1 MSACTELA
9 TWGGDAMPEGVAIE
23 PARSTLRLTATGAR
37 KLTDTIRGNLERA
50 AAGLIRAWHGRAN
63 EALGYG
69 EGPEGWQAYVAAEF
83 GDLRLLSLPID
94 DRVELERAMS
104 DEGWTRR
111 EVARGVGVSPATVS
125 NDLIGRPETRHEV
138 VEGELVDEGLAE
150 PRGELGEASPIIL
163 VEPPA
168 GMTKRDR
175 TVQLVAEQA
184 ERGLT
189 ALELAEVTG
198 WRNGQ
203 ASGTL
208 SDVAR
213 QRRVTRIET
222 FRRGFAAYVIA
233 EPGVAP

>member
-1 MSACTELA
+1 MSTCELV

-37 KLTDTIRGNLERA
+37 KLTDTIRTNLERA

-69 EGPEGWQAYVAAEF
+69 EGPQGWQAYVAAEF

-94 DRVELERAMS
+94 DRRELVRAMTG
-104 DEGWTRR
+104 EGWSRR
-111 EVARGVGVSPATVS
+111 EVARGVGVSVGAVS
-125 NDLIGRPETRHEV
+125 NDLIGRSETRREV
-138 VEGELVDEGLAE
+138 VEGEVVEGAVE
-150 PRGELGEASPIIL
+150 PRGELDGAAPI
-163 VEPPA
+163 VPAEPPA
-168 GMTKRDR
+168 GTSKRAR

-203 ASGTL
+203 ASGTM
-208 SDVAR
+208 SDLAR
-213 QRRVTRIET
+213 QRRVARTEVY
-222 FRRGFAAYVIA
+222 RRGFAAYVIT
-233 EPGVAP
+233 ETQPAP

>member
-1 MSACTELA
+1 
-9 TWGGDAMPEGVAIE
+9 MPEGVAISRP
-23 PARSTLRLTATGAR
+23 PAHATRLTERGAR

-50 AAGLIRAWHGRAN
+50 AAGLIRAWHGAAH

-69 EGPEGWQAYVAAEF
+69 EGPAGWQAYVAAEF

-94 DRVELERAMS
+94 DRIELERAMS

-125 NDLIGRPETRHEV
+125 NDLLGRPETRRDVEPEV
-138 VEGELVDEGLAE
+138 VDGELVEDGAAARGDDGAAE
-150 PRGELGEASPIIL
+150 TIVP

-168 GMTKRDR
+168 GTSKRAR

-203 ASGTL
+203 ASGTM
-208 SDVAR
+208 SDLAR
-213 QRRVTRIET
+213 QRRVTRTEV
-222 FRRGFAAYVIA
+222 FRRGFAAYVIT
-233 EPGVAP
+233 ETAPSP

>member
-1 MSACTELA
+1 VSACELV
-9 TWGGDAMPEGVAIE
+9 TWGGDPMPAGVAIE
-23 PARSTLRLTATGAR
+23 PATSTLRLTRSGAR

-83 GDLRLLSLPID
+83 GDLRLLNLPIG
-94 DRVELERAMS
+94 DRVGLERAMS
-104 DEGWTRR
+104 GEGWSRR

-125 NDLIGRPETRHEV
+125 NDLLGRPELRRVDEPEV
-138 VEGELVDEGLAE
+138 LDAELVEDGAAA
-150 PRGELGEASPIIL
+150 RGNDGAAAPI
-163 VEPPA
+163 VPAEPPA
-168 GMTKRDR
+168 GMTKRAR

-208 SDVAR
+208 SDLDR
-213 QRRVTRIET
+213 QRRVVRTVM
-222 FRRGFAAYVIA
+222 FRRGFAAYVITG
-233 EPGVAP
+233 P